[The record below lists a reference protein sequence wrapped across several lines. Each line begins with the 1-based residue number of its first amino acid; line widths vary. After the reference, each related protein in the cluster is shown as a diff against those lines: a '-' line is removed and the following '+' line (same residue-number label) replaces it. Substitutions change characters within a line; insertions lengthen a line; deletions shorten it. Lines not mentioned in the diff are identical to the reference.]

1 MEQRECCQRHS
12 RQQKKIEIATAE
24 KTMSRERDDDDD
36 DGDGEVLNHETVAP
50 SEAVTTPAAASAV
63 DPAISL
69 GSTTVSI
76 TPLTALGQS
85 HIALYLDN
93 DLRK

>member
-24 KTMSRERDDDDD
+24 KKMSRVRDDD
-36 DGDGEVLNHETVAP
+36 DGDGELLNHETVAP

-69 GSTTVSI
+69 GS
-76 TPLTALGQS
+76 LFL
-85 HIALYLDN
+85 N
-93 DLRK
+93 DC